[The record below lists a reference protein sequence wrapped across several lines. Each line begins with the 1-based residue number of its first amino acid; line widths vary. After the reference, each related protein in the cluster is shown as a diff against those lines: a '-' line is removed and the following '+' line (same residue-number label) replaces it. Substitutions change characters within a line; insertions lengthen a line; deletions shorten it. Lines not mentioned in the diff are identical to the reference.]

1 MSKETPEDRPFREI
15 GNRLKAFRL
24 TTGLSQKEFA
34 EAAGIRDTT
43 YNQYER
49 GLSQPKVENARALR
63 ETYGLSLD
71 WIYEGDTKAM
81 PHHVILKLNQQKK
94 ELKKSQQRRLL
105 PAAAE

>member
-1 MSKETPEDRPFREI
+1 MPNETPEDRPFREI

-24 TTGLSQKEFA
+24 TTGLSQKDFA

-71 WIYEGDTKAM
+71 WIYDGDTKAM
-81 PHHVILKLNQQKK
+81 PHHVILQLAQQKK
-94 ELKKSQQRRLL
+94 EAAKKNQRHLL
-105 PAAAE
+105 PAPN